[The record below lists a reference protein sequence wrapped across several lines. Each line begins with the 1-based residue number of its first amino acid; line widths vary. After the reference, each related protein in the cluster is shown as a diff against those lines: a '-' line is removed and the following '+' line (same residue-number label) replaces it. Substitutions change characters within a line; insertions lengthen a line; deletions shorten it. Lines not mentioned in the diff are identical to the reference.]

1 MGYVS
6 SHLDQGRLQDSLTEM
21 EDPPTVQH
29 FPTKTYRERMVME
42 ASHEENLIRCV
53 LGWLS
58 KKNHS
63 PRNPLYLANW
73 MKLQTDLER
82 NKCQL
87 VVLGLYV
94 FFCGKNL
101 RKKILPVPYL
111 ANIGTIRT
119 SPAAFFALAHSS
131 NLWKIIGPAEPVP
144 SKGGLNSEVE
154 QVWCTPLK
162 T

>member
-1 MGYVS
+1 
-6 SHLDQGRLQDSLTEM
+6 
-21 EDPPTVQH
+21 
-29 FPTKTYRERMVME
+29 
-42 ASHEENLIRCV
+42 
-53 LGWLS
+53 
-58 KKNHS
+58 
-63 PRNPLYLANW
+63 

-94 FFCGKNL
+94 FFIGGKNL

-111 ANIGTIRT
+111 VNIGTIWTT

-144 SKGGLNSEVE
+144 SKGGWTQKLERYMVY
-154 QVWCTPLK
+154 TPENLTWLARK
-162 T
+162 STIFNRDMMDIHLHSWWIFQPVMLVFGKVTFKKGMKVDFVYPPEN